1 MLFSEVIG
9 HEKTKDD
16 LVQMV
21 ASDRLSHAILL
32 LAPEGS
38 GGLSLALAFANYIL
52 CLPSSQ
58 QSGGLFGEAVPPPQL
73 PQSFIAADEWMQKQ
87 PAYQKASAAIHPDLH
102 YSYPVVPRKSGDK
115 PLSTDYIE
123 EWREFIK
130 TYPYGNVYD
139 WLQVIGAENKQG
151 NITAAECND
160 ITRKLSLKTF
170 EAEYKVLVLWM
181 AEYLGKEGNK
191 LLKLIEEPPPGTVF
205 LLVAENEAA
214 LLPTI
219 ISRCQVIRL
228 PPLTTTAVTD
238 ALVKRS
244 GMTQQGAEVL
254 AAASG
259 GNYREALHLLQHSDE
274 DFNALLREWLN
285 ATVRGNP
292 FAQQKAVDDLAR
304 LGREP
309 QKQVLKLFL
318 HLIELALRSWALPS
332 SMSSAGGTETDFAA
346 RLNKVMTPE
355 RLAAASEELEKAI
368 YYVER
373 NANGKMLFTALTIK
387 LRHIIKNGV
396 VPQVQ

>member
-1 MLFSEVIG
+1 M
-9 HEKTKDD
+9 
-16 LVQMV
+16 
-21 ASDRLSHAILL
+21 
-32 LAPEGS
+32 
-38 GGLSLALAFANYIL
+38 
-52 CLPSSQ
+52 
-58 QSGGLFGEAVPPPQL
+58 
-73 PQSFIAADEWMQKQ
+73 
-87 PAYQKASAAIHPDLH
+87 
-102 YSYPVVPRKSGDK
+102 
-115 PLSTDYIE
+115 
-123 EWREFIK
+123 
-130 TYPYGNVYD
+130 
-139 WLQVIGAENKQG
+139 
-151 NITAAECND
+151 
-160 ITRKLSLKTF
+160 
-170 EAEYKVLVLWM
+170 
-181 AEYLGKEGNK
+181 
-191 LLKLIEEPPPGTVF
+191 KLIEEPPPGTVF

-219 ISRCQVIRL
+219 ISRCQVVRL
-228 PPLTTTAVTD
+228 PPLSTPAVTD

-254 AAASG
+254 AASSG

-292 FAQQKAVDDLAR
+292 FAQQKSIDDLSR

-318 HLIELALRSWALPS
+318 HLIELALRTWALP
-332 SMSSAGGTETDFAA
+332 AGAAHLGATEADFAS
-346 RLNKVMTPE
+346 RLNKVMSAE
-355 RLAAASEELEKAI
+355 RLAAAAEELEKAI